1 MEKNHFH
8 LNEHCK
14 MGEIQKEEQL
24 HQQQQQQSQQPSSSS
39 DLQQQLTSSTIST
52 VSIKLP
58 QLWETNAAAWFV
70 ITEAQFSNAHITVD
84 TTKYNYVISSLS
96 NELAGKI
103 IHVITNPPTNDK
115 YVSLK
120 NVICKLLEPSES
132 SKAKELANLSGL
144 GDHTPSQFL
153 NHMRRLNGKYEE
165 TPLYKEM
172 FLSQLPNH
180 TRSILAIF
188 SEETSLTALADKAD
202 SIISFND
209 NICQIQA

>member
-14 MGEIQKEEQL
+14 MGETQKEEQQ
-24 HQQQQQQSQQPSSSS
+24 HQQQQQQSQQPLSSS

-70 ITEAQFSNAHITVD
+70 ITETVD

-96 NELAGKI
+96 NEVAGKI

-120 NVICKLLEPSES
+120 HVICRLLEPSES
-132 SKAKELANLSGL
+132 SKAKE
-144 GDHTPSQFL
+144 
-153 NHMRRLNGKYEE
+153 
-165 TPLYKEM
+165 
-172 FLSQLPNH
+172 
-180 TRSILAIF
+180 
-188 SEETSLTALADKAD
+188 
-202 SIISFND
+202 
-209 NICQIQA
+209 

>member
-14 MGEIQKEEQL
+14 IGETQKEEQQ
-24 HQQQQQQSQQPSSSS
+24 HQQQQSQHPSSSS

-103 IHVITNPPTNDK
+103 IHVITNPPTNNK
-115 YVSLK
+115 YFSLK
-120 NVICKLLEPSES
+120 NVIIKLLEPSES
-132 SKAKELANLSGL
+132 SKAK
-144 GDHTPSQFL
+144 
-153 NHMRRLNGKYEE
+153 
-165 TPLYKEM
+165 
-172 FLSQLPNH
+172 
-180 TRSILAIF
+180 
-188 SEETSLTALADKAD
+188 
-202 SIISFND
+202 
-209 NICQIQA
+209 

>member
-1 MEKNHFH
+1 
-8 LNEHCK
+8 
-14 MGEIQKEEQL
+14 MGETQKEGQQ

-39 DLQQQLTSSTIST
+39 DLQQQLTSST

-84 TTKYNYVISSLS
+84 TTKYTYVISSLS

-120 NVICKLLEPSES
+120 NAICKLLEPSES
-132 SKAKELANLSGL
+132 SKAK
-144 GDHTPSQFL
+144 
-153 NHMRRLNGKYEE
+153 
-165 TPLYKEM
+165 
-172 FLSQLPNH
+172 
-180 TRSILAIF
+180 
-188 SEETSLTALADKAD
+188 
-202 SIISFND
+202 
-209 NICQIQA
+209 